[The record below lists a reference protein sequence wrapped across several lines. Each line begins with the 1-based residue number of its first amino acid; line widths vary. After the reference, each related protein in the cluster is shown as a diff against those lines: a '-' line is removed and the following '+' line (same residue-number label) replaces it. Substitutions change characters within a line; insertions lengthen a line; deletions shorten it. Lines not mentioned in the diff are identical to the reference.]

1 MESVS
6 SCFVKLVNKRM
17 IYADH
22 AATTELSERALAAAL
37 PFFRENYGNASS
49 AYSFGKQAR
58 KAVERAREQVACA
71 VGAHAAEI
79 VFTAGGSE
87 GNNTVLRGVVE
98 QAWQVKKPVHIVVST
113 IEHPSILVTCKALE
127 RCGVEVSYLPVSRA
141 GRVSSA
147 SVIGALRTDTRLV
160 SVMLANNEVGTV
172 QDIAEIASVLKG
184 CGIPFHTDAVQA
196 VGHIPVD
203 VRELG
208 VTYLTASGHKFYGM
222 KGTGFLYQKA
232 GAELPALVVGGG
244 QERGLRAGTENTAGI
259 VALGEALTESCE
271 CMADEAVRLHGLVSY
286 TVQEIRENLPEIRV
300 HGEGGGHLPGLV
312 NIGVPGVRSESLVHL
327 LDLKG
332 ICVSAASAC
341 SAGTD
346 VPSHVLLA
354 MGYSEKEA
362 MEALRISYGRETTGQ
377 DAHAIVRAIAGAVG
391 KIRGI

>member
-1 MESVS
+1 
-6 SCFVKLVNKRM
+6 M

-22 AATTELSERALAAAL
+22 AATTALSERALAAAL

-98 QAWQVKKPVHIVVST
+98 QAWQAKKPVHIVVST
-113 IEHPSILVTCKALE
+113 IEHPSILVTCRALE
-127 RCGVEVSYLPVSRA
+127 RCGVEVSYLPVSKR
-141 GRVSSA
+141 GRVSSV
-147 SVIGALRTDTRLV
+147 SVIGALRTDTCLV

-172 QDIAEIASVLKG
+172 QPVAEIAEALAG
-184 CGIPFHTDAVQA
+184 RGIPFHTDAVQV

-222 KGTGFLYQKA
+222 KGTGFFYQKA
-232 GAELPALVVGGG
+232 GAELPALIVGGG

-271 CMADEAVRLHGLVSY
+271 CMADEIVRLHGLASY
-286 TVQEIRENLPEIRV
+286 TVQEIRANLPEVRV
-300 HGEGGGHLPGLV
+300 YGEGGAHLPGLV
-312 NIGVPGVRSESLVHL
+312 NIGIPGVRGESLVHL

-362 MEALRISYGRETTGQ
+362 MEALRISYGRETTEQNAG
-377 DAHAIVRAIAGAVG
+377 DVVRAIVGAVG

>member
-1 MESVS
+1 
-6 SCFVKLVNKRM
+6 M

-22 AATTELSERALAAAL
+22 AATTALSERALAAAL

-98 QAWQVKKPVHIVVST
+98 QAWQAKKPVHIVVST
-113 IEHPSILVTCKALE
+113 IEHPSILVTCRALE
-127 RCGVEVSYLPVSRA
+127 RCGVEVSYLPVSKR
-141 GRVSSA
+141 GRVSSV

-172 QDIAEIASVLKG
+172 QPVAEIAEALAG
-184 CGIPFHTDAVQA
+184 RGIPFHTDAVQV

-222 KGTGFLYQKA
+222 KGTGFFYQKA
-232 GAELPALVVGGG
+232 GAELPALIVGGG

-271 CMADEAVRLHGLVSY
+271 CMADEAVRLHGLVSC

-341 SAGTD
+341 NAGTD

-362 MEALRISYGRETTGQ
+362 MEALRISYGRETTEQ
-377 DAHAIVRAIAGAVG
+377 DADDVVRAVVGAVE
-391 KIRGI
+391 KMRAL

>member
-1 MESVS
+1 MR
-6 SCFVKLVNKRM
+6 CWGARGGDR
-17 IYADH
+17 IY
-22 AATTELSERALAAAL
+22 
-37 PFFRENYGNASS
+37 
-49 AYSFGKQAR
+49 
-58 KAVERAREQVACA
+58 
-71 VGAHAAEI
+71 
-79 VFTAGGSE
+79 GGW
-87 GNNTVLRGVVE
+87 LRGE
-98 QAWQVKKPVHIVVST
+98 QYGSA
-113 IEHPSILVTCKALE
+113 
-127 RCGVEVSYLPVSRA
+127 RCGGAGVASEEACTYRCERDGASVDSQDVQGFGAVWCRSFLLA
-141 GRVSSA
+141 CFEGGRVSSV

-222 KGTGFLYQKA
+222 KGAGFLYQKP
-232 GAELPALVVGGG
+232 GAELPALIAGGG
-244 QERGLRAGTENTAGI
+244 QEHGLRAGTENTAGI

-271 CMADEAVRLHGLVSY
+271 CMADEAVRLHGLVSC

-341 SAGTD
+341 SAGAD

-377 DAHAIVRAIAGAVG
+377 DADDVVRAIVGAVG